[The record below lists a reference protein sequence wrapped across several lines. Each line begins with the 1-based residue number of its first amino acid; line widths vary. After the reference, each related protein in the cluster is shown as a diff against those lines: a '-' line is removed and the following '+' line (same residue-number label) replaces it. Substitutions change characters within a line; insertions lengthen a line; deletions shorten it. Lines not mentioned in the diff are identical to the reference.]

1 MGLVQIGYDFNVA
14 VNGAWPSFVVNPLV
28 FKATEPNQL
37 KVSVCTNYI
46 QEGSG
51 STSNMA
57 VMEVTLPS
65 GFTIDKDSLP
75 ALRRYKG
82 VKRVDSMSGDTKV
95 VLYFESLGRSE
106 ICPTISAYRT
116 YRVIKQKPAY
126 VLVYDY
132 YDQSRRARSFY
143 QVDPGSQCDIGDDSY
158 VEDCGDRP
166 TFLNFESFQFGTK
179 LEAFKVQ
186 ERWPISAVFYVAVIS
201 NVTLRTWIN
210 LVKRSSSSTL
220 IIVIIDQNICWFL
233 LDDSVRS
240 VGRYCRT
247 NF

>member
-1 MGLVQIGYDFNVA
+1 MQIGYDFNVA

-95 VLYFESLGRSE
+95 IFL
-106 ICPTISAYRT
+106 SA
-116 YRVIKQKPAY
+116 
-126 VLVYDY
+126 
-132 YDQSRRARSFY
+132 
-143 QVDPGSQCDIGDDSY
+143 
-158 VEDCGDRP
+158 
-166 TFLNFESFQFGTK
+166 
-179 LEAFKVQ
+179 
-186 ERWPISAVFYVAVIS
+186 
-201 NVTLRTWIN
+201 
-210 LVKRSSSSTL
+210 SSSCSHFYIFKIL
-220 IIVIIDQNICWFL
+220 LLLFLSICL
-233 LDDSVRS
+233 Q
-240 VGRYCRT
+240 
-247 NF
+247 

>member
-1 MGLVQIGYDFNVA
+1 MALREFSRKLRISERGSNINLQYSFENTVRRLEISAEASTLLQRRILLPETRNIQLRASGGGVGLVQIGYDFNVA

-82 VKRVDSMSGDTKV
+82 VKRVDSMGGDTKV
-95 VLYFESLGRSE
+95 NFLKARASTSLKS
-106 ICPTISAYRT
+106 C
-116 YRVIKQKPAY
+116 
-126 VLVYDY
+126 
-132 YDQSRRARSFY
+132 
-143 QVDPGSQCDIGDDSY
+143 
-158 VEDCGDRP
+158 
-166 TFLNFESFQFGTK
+166 
-179 LEAFKVQ
+179 
-186 ERWPISAVFYVAVIS
+186 
-201 NVTLRTWIN
+201 
-210 LVKRSSSSTL
+210 
-220 IIVIIDQNICWFL
+220 
-233 LDDSVRS
+233 
-240 VGRYCRT
+240 
-247 NF
+247 